1 MPLAYDHPALAG
13 TGVRGA
19 WLALRALHA
28 VTTGTGWMRYVANV
42 DRTAGAHVLDIRQQ
56 DERLPHHRAIYRGE
70 VWWWLRG
77 FAAGR
82 SQGAVLDALTGERP
96 AQVLPVD
103 DALAERLGLSVH
115 GLRHRVDNDRLY
127 AVYVVDETD
136 HRVRRHIPASQVAAL
151 TRPSVATEKRWAEV
165 RALLPD
171 QPRPESISERITL
184 RPSPSPLPVGRGLR
198 TPVRQREALALARE
212 HGWIS
217 EFRAQADRSFVVTL
231 PAGELYRLPT
241 TAVEPF
247 LLGLGDGRGGL
258 GRLVAYRDD
267 LG

>member
-1 MPLAYDHPALAG
+1 M
-13 TGVRGA
+13 
-19 WLALRALHA
+19 
-28 VTTGTGWMRYVANV
+28 
-42 DRTAGAHVLDIRQQ
+42 LDIRQRG
-56 DERLPHHRAIYRGE
+56 ERMPHHRIVYRGE

-82 SQGAVLDALTGERP
+82 GHGEVLDTLTGERP
-96 AQVLPVD
+96 PQMCLVD
-103 DALAERLGLSVH
+103 DALASRLGLSVH

-136 HRVRRHIPASQVAAL
+136 HRVRRHIPAPQVAAL
-151 TRPSVATEKRWAEV
+151 TRPTSATEKRWDEV

-171 QPRPESISERITL
+171 QPRPEHISERITP
-184 RPSPSPLPVGRGLR
+184 RPSPDPLPVGRGLR

-212 HGWIS
+212 LGWVA
-217 EFRAQADRSFVVTL
+217 EFRTEVDRSFAVTL
-231 PAGELYRLPT
+231 PGESQRLPV

-247 LLGLGDGRGGL
+247 LLGLGDGLGGL